1 MVFVLCIWELITVCN
16 VCQVSG
22 DLILVSDIIRGTCRY
37 LLYGQMLGDYVEYV
51 VSIWTSVR

>member
-1 MVFVLCIWELITVCN
+1 MVFVLCIWKVITICN

-22 DLILVSDIIRGTCRY
+22 DSILVSDIIRGTCRY
-37 LLYGQMLGDYVEYV
+37 LLYGQVLGDYVEYV